1 MGFMTYLNDLKYKYS
16 GFSIA
21 EKIIFLNIIFFLIP
35 YLINTLLFLFNINSK
50 SYIELFLLSPELNNL
65 IIKPWTVVTYSFI
78 HDGFFHLFWN
88 MLLLYYISRMI
99 LNLFSSSTFINIYFL
114 GVIIGGIFFLLS
126 YSFFPVFKGD
136 FSSMGG
142 SSAGVMAAIIFMCA
156 YSPEN
161 EIRLFFFNIK
171 LKYIGVLFFVFDIIQ
186 IPYGNAGGHIAHIGG
201 AILGFFYARNFING
215 RDIGSG
221 FENLWK
227 FFLKKRRKKATN
239 KFLRDI
245 NNINKKPEK
254 SYKQKSIDAILDKI
268 SKSGYESLSDKE
280 KDFLS
285 RYGED

>member
-1 MGFMTYLNDLKYKYS
+1 MTYLNDLKYKYS

-161 EIRLFFFNIK
+161 EIRFFFFNIK

-186 IPYGNAGGHIAHIGG
+186 IPYGNSGGHIAHIGG
-201 AILGFFYARNFING
+201 AILGFFYARNLING

-239 KFLRDI
+239 KFFLDI
-245 NNINKKPEK
+245 NKVNKNPEK

>member
-1 MGFMTYLNDLKYKYS
+1 MSYLNDLKYKYS

-21 EKIIFLNIIFFLIP
+21 EKIIFLNIILFVIP
-35 YLINTLLFLFNINSK
+35 YFINTLLFLFNLNSK
-50 SYIELFLLSPELNNL
+50 SYIELFLLSPELNDL
-65 IIKPWTVVTYSFI
+65 IIRPWTKITYSFV
-78 HDGFFHLFWN
+78 HVGFFHLFWN

-99 LNLFSSSTFINIYFL
+99 LNLFSPSTFINVYFL
-114 GVIIGGIFFLLS
+114 GVIVGGILFLFS

-161 EIRLFFFNIK
+161 EIRLFFFDIK

-186 IPYGNAGGHIAHIGG
+186 IPYGNSGGHIAHIGG
-201 AILGFFYARNFING
+201 AILGFFYARNLING

-239 KFLRDI
+239 KLFQDI
-245 NNINKKPEK
+245 NKIKKKPEK

-280 KDFLS
+280 KDFLNS
-285 RYGED
+285 YGEY

>member
-65 IIKPWTVVTYSFI
+65 IIKPWTLVTYSFI

-186 IPYGNAGGHIAHIGG
+186 IPYGNSGGHIAHIGG
-201 AILGFFYARNFING
+201 AILGFFYARNLING

-239 KFLRDI
+239 KLFQDI
-245 NNINKKPEK
+245 NKINKKPEK

-280 KDFLS
+280 KDFLN

>member
-1 MGFMTYLNDLKYKYS
+1 MTYLNDLKYKYS

-35 YLINTLLFLFNINSK
+35 YLINTLLFLFNINSE

-65 IIKPWTVVTYSFI
+65 IIKPWALVTYSFI

-186 IPYGNAGGHIAHIGG
+186 IPYGNSGGHIAHIGG
-201 AILGFFYARNFING
+201 AILGFFYARNLING

-227 FFLKKRRKKATN
+227 FFLKERRKKATN
-239 KFLRDI
+239 KLFQDI
-245 NNINKKPEK
+245 NKINNKPEK

-280 KDFLS
+280 KDFLN

>member
-50 SYIELFLLSPELNNL
+50 SYIELFLLSPEFNNL

-171 LKYIGVLFFVFDIIQ
+171 LKYIGILFFVFDIIQ

-201 AILGFFYARNFING
+201 AILGFFYARNLING

-239 KFLRDI
+239 KFFRDI
-245 NNINKKPEK
+245 NKVNKNPEK

>member
-1 MGFMTYLNDLKYKYS
+1 MTYLNDLKYKYS

-21 EKIIFLNIIFFLIP
+21 GKIIFLNIIFFLIP
-35 YLINTLLFLFNINSK
+35 YLINTLFFLFNINSK
-50 SYIELFLLSPELNNL
+50 SYIELFLLSPEFNNL

-201 AILGFFYARNFING
+201 AILGFFYARNLING

-221 FENLWK
+221 FENLRK
-227 FFLKKRRKKATN
+227 FFLKKRRKKTTN
-239 KFLRDI
+239 KFFRDI
-245 NNINKKPEK
+245 NKVNKKLEK

>member
-201 AILGFFYARNFING
+201 AILGFFYARNLING

-239 KFLRDI
+239 KFPRDI
-245 NNINKKPEK
+245 NKINKKPET
-254 SYKQKSIDAILDKI
+254 SYKQKSIDEILDKI

>member
-1 MGFMTYLNDLKYKYS
+1 MGFMTYLNDLKYKYL

-245 NNINKKPEK
+245 NKINKKPEK

>member
-1 MGFMTYLNDLKYKYS
+1 MTYLNDLKYKYS

-21 EKIIFLNIIFFLIP
+21 GKIIFLNIIFFLIP

-50 SYIELFLLSPELNNL
+50 SYIELFLLSPEFNNL

-114 GVIIGGIFFLLS
+114 GVIIGGIFFLFS

-201 AILGFFYARNFING
+201 AILGFFYARNLING

-221 FENLWK
+221 FENLRK
-227 FFLKKRRKKATN
+227 FFLKKRRKKTTN
-239 KFLRDI
+239 KFFRDI
-245 NNINKKPEK
+245 NKVNKKLEK

>member
-1 MGFMTYLNDLKYKYS
+1 MTYLNDLKYKYS

-35 YLINTLLFLFNINSK
+35 YLINTLLFLFNLNSK

-186 IPYGNAGGHIAHIGG
+186 IPYGNSGGHIAHIGG
-201 AILGFFYARNFING
+201 AILGFFYARNLING

-239 KFLRDI
+239 KLFQDI
-245 NNINKKPEK
+245 NKINKKPEK

-268 SKSGYESLSDKE
+268 SKSGYEILSDKE

>member
-1 MGFMTYLNDLKYKYS
+1 
-16 GFSIA
+16 
-21 EKIIFLNIIFFLIP
+21 
-35 YLINTLLFLFNINSK
+35 
-50 SYIELFLLSPELNNL
+50 
-65 IIKPWTVVTYSFI
+65 
-78 HDGFFHLFWN
+78 

-161 EIRLFFFNIK
+161 EIRLFVFNIK
-171 LKYIGVLFFVFDIIQ
+171 LKYVGILFFVFDIIQ

-201 AILGFFYARNFING
+201 AILGFFYARNLING

-239 KFLRDI
+239 KLFQDI
-245 NNINKKPEK
+245 NKINKKPEK

-268 SKSGYESLSDKE
+268 SKSGYESLSDKGCVIE
-280 KDFLS
+280 YSFIS
-285 RYGED
+285 

>member
-1 MGFMTYLNDLKYKYS
+1 MTYLNDLKYKYS

-50 SYIELFLLSPELNNL
+50 SYIELFLLSPEFNNL

-161 EIRLFFFNIK
+161 EIRLFVFNIK
-171 LKYIGVLFFVFDIIQ
+171 LKYVGILFFVFDIIQ
-186 IPYGNAGGHIAHIGG
+186 IPYGNSGGHIAHIGG
-201 AILGFFYARNFING
+201 AILGFFYARNLING

-239 KFLRDI
+239 KFSRDI
-245 NNINKKPEK
+245 NKVNKNPEK

>member
-88 MLLLYYISRMI
+88 MLLLYYISRII

-201 AILGFFYARNFING
+201 AILGFFYARNLING

-239 KFLRDI
+239 KFPRDI
-245 NNINKKPEK
+245 NKINKKPET
-254 SYKQKSIDAILDKI
+254 SYKQKSIDTILDKI

>member
-65 IIKPWTVVTYSFI
+65 IIKPWTLVTYGFI

-99 LNLFSSSTFINIYFL
+99 LNLFSSYTFINIYFL

-142 SSAGVMAAIIFMCA
+142 SSAGVMGAIIFMCA

-201 AILGFFYARNFING
+201 AILGFFYARNLING

-239 KFLRDI
+239 KLFQDI
-245 NNINKKPEK
+245 NKINKKPEK

>member
-1 MGFMTYLNDLKYKYS
+1 MTYLNDLKYKYS

-50 SYIELFLLSPELNNL
+50 SYIELFLLSPEFNNL

-171 LKYIGVLFFVFDIIQ
+171 LKYIGILFFVFDIIQ

-201 AILGFFYARNFING
+201 AILGFFYARNLING

-221 FENLWK
+221 FENLRK
-227 FFLKKRRKKATN
+227 FFLKKRRKKVTN
-239 KFLRDI
+239 KFFQDI
-245 NNINKKPEK
+245 NKVNKNPEK

>member
-1 MGFMTYLNDLKYKYS
+1 MTYLNDLKYKYS

-21 EKIIFLNIIFFLIP
+21 GKIIFLNIIFFLIP
-35 YLINTLLFLFNINSK
+35 YLINTLFFLFNINSK
-50 SYIELFLLSPELNNL
+50 SYIELFLLSPEFNNL

-88 MLLLYYISRMI
+88 MLLLYYISKMI

-201 AILGFFYARNFING
+201 AILGFFYARNLING

-221 FENLWK
+221 FENLRK
-227 FFLKKRRKKATN
+227 FFLKKRRKKTTN
-239 KFLRDI
+239 KFFRDI
-245 NNINKKPEK
+245 NKVNKKLEK

>member
-1 MGFMTYLNDLKYKYS
+1 MTYLNDLKYKYS

-35 YLINTLLFLFNINSK
+35 YLINTLLFLFNINPK

-65 IIKPWTVVTYSFI
+65 IIKPWTLVAYSFI

-171 LKYIGVLFFVFDIIQ
+171 LKYIGILFFVFDIIQ
-186 IPYGNAGGHIAHIGG
+186 IPYGNSGGHIAHIGG
-201 AILGFFYARNFING
+201 AILGFFYARNLING

-239 KFLRDI
+239 KLFQDI
-245 NNINKKPEK
+245 NKINNKPEK

-280 KDFLS
+280 KDFLNS
-285 RYGED
+285 YGED

>member
-1 MGFMTYLNDLKYKYS
+1 MTYLNDLKYKYS

-65 IIKPWTVVTYSFI
+65 IIKPWTLVTYSFI

-186 IPYGNAGGHIAHIGG
+186 IPYGNSGGHIAHIGG
-201 AILGFFYARNFING
+201 AILGFFYARNLING

-239 KFLRDI
+239 KFSQHINKI
-245 NNINKKPEK
+245 NNKPEK

-280 KDFLS
+280 KDFLN